1 MSEKDKKT
9 TFKRK
14 FISLEVKIQ
23 ILDRL
28 LKGEKASHIG
38 KSLNLNEAT
47 VRTIK
52 KNEKEIRSAVAAG
65 SLTSAKHAARPRAPI
80 IEKMEKA
87 LSIWIDDCCQKR
99 IPLDGNIIKQKALKI
114 YKHLKEQGESSVN
127 PDFVASKGWFE
138 KFRKRFA
145 IHSIRIQGESH
156 ETVRTYPEK
165 IQNIIEEQGYTA
177 DQVFNA
183 DETGLWWKKMPTRT
197 FISKKEKTAPGF
209 KVSKDRLTLLL
220 CSNASGDFM
229 TKPLLVYRSLNPR
242 ALKGVN
248 KNTLPVYWKANPR
261 AWVTGNLFKDWFLNC
276 FVPDVERYLRQKNLS
291 LKVLLLL
298 DNAPCHPQDLNH
310 PNVKILFLPPNTTS
324 LLQPLDQGI
333 IYTFKTYYIRRA
345 LEWILDVT
353 DSKSINV
360 MEAWKKFSIKHC
372 IDIISLSLKE
382 LKTSTLNACWKKI
395 WRSSVEIENV
405 PESSENEIGG
415 ILELAKSIGGEGFV
429 DMTIEDVQ
437 DLLVEG
443 EVDEADLM
451 EMASEAVNQIDSED
465 TSTDEDCAVNNLTLK
480 KLKEGLSLAEN
491 LESFFLNADPSTERS
506 RKFKMELRNCL
517 APYREIYNDLVRTSN
532 QSTITNFFKREE
544 DARTLNEE
552 KSSESE
558 SDIIP
563 PKKRSRL
570 IIHTEQ

>member
-1 MSEKDKKT
+1 MSDKDKKT

-23 ILDRL
+23 MLDRL

-38 KSLNLNEAT
+38 KSLNLNEAI

-65 SLTSAKHAARPRAPI
+65 FSTSAKRAARPRAPI

-87 LSIWIDDCCQKR
+87 LSIWIDDNCQKR
-99 IPLDGNIIKQKALKI
+99 IPSDGNIIKQKALKI
-114 YKHLKEQGESSVN
+114 YKHLKEHGESSVN
-127 PDFVASKGWFE
+127 PDFLASKGWFE
-138 KFRKRFA
+138 KFKKRFA
-145 IHSIRIQGESH
+145 IHTIRIQGESASADH
-156 ETVRTYPEK
+156 ETARTFPGK
-165 IQNIIEEQGYTA
+165 VQNIIEEQGYTA

-183 DETGLWWKKMPTRT
+183 DETGLWWKKIPNRI

-248 KNTLPVYWKANPR
+248 KNTLPVYWKANPK
-261 AWVTGNLFKDWFLNC
+261 AW
-276 FVPDVERYLRQKNLS
+276 
-291 LKVLLLL
+291 
-298 DNAPCHPQDLNH
+298 
-310 PNVKILFLPPNTTS
+310 
-324 LLQPLDQGI
+324 
-333 IYTFKTYYIRRA
+333 
-345 LEWILDVT
+345 WILEVT

-360 MEAWKKFSIKHC
+360 IEAWKTFSIKHC

-395 WRSSVEIENV
+395 WPSSVEIEDV
-405 PESSENEIGG
+405 PESPENEIDS
-415 ILELAKSIGGEGFV
+415 ILELAKSIEGEGFV
-429 DMTIEDVQ
+429 DMANEDVQ
-437 DLLVEG
+437 DLLVE

-451 EMASEAVNQIDSED
+451 RMASEDVNQINSED
-465 TSTDEDCAVNNLTLK
+465 TSTDEDCEVNNLTLK
-480 KLKEGLSLAEN
+480 KLQDGLSLAEN
-491 LESFFLNADPSTERS
+491 LESFFLNADPSAERKQ
-506 RKFKMELRNCL
+506 KFKRELQNCL
-517 APYREIYNDLVRTSN
+517 APYRQIYNGLVGSN
-532 QSTITNFFKREE
+532 KQSKITDFLKRKA

-558 SDIIP
+558 GDIIS

-570 IIHTEQ
+570 ILSSDDEEIY

>member
-1 MSEKDKKT
+1 MFDKDKKT

-38 KSLNLNEAT
+38 KSLNLNEET

-65 SLTSAKHAARPRAPI
+65 SLTSAKRAARPRAPV

-87 LSIWIDDCCQKR
+87 LSIWIGDCCQKR

-127 PDFVASKGWFE
+127 PDFVA
-138 KFRKRFA
+138 R
-145 IHSIRIQGESH
+145 ESASADH
-156 ETVRTYPEK
+156 EAARTCLEK
-165 IQNIIEEQGYTA
+165 IQNIIEEQRYTA
-177 DQVFNA
+177 DKVFNA
-183 DETGLWWKKMPTRT
+183 DETGLWWKKMPSRT
-197 FISKKEKTAPGF
+197 FISKKENTAPGF
-209 KVSKDRLTLLL
+209 KVSKDRLMLLL
-220 CSNASGDFM
+220 CSNASGVFM
-229 TKPLLVYRSLNPR
+229 TKPLLVYRSLNSR

-248 KNTLPVYWKANPR
+248 RNTLPVYWKANPR

-276 FVPDVERYLRQKNLS
+276 FVPNVERYLRQKNLS
-291 LKVLLLL
+291 FKALLLL
-298 DNAPCHPQDLNH
+298 DNAPCHPQDMNN

-333 IYTFKTYYIRRA
+333 IYTSKTYYIRRG
-345 LEWILDVT
+345 LRWILDVT

-372 IDIISLSLKE
+372 IDIIPLSLKE
-382 LKTSTLNACWKKI
+382 LKTSTLNVCWKKI
-395 WRSSVEIENV
+395 WPSSVEIENV
-405 PESSENEIGG
+405 RDSSENEIGG
-415 ILELAKSIGGEGFV
+415 ILELSKSIGGEGFV
-429 DMTIEDVQ
+429 DIAIEDVQ
-437 DLLVEG
+437 DLLVEE
-443 EVDEADLM
+443 EVDEADLI
-451 EMASEAVNQIDSED
+451 EMAPEAVNQIDSED

-480 KLKEGLSLAEN
+480 KLQEGLSLAEN
-491 LESFFLNADPSTERS
+491 LETFFLDADSSTEKS
-506 RKFKMELRNCL
+506 RKFKRELQNCL

-532 QSTITNFFKREE
+532 QSTITDFFKREE
-544 DARTLNEE
+544 DAGTLNEE

-558 SDIIP
+558 DDIIP
-563 PKKRSRL
+563 SQKRSRL
-570 IIHTEQ
+570 IILSNDDEEID

>member
-1 MSEKDKKT
+1 MSDKDKKI

-65 SLTSAKHAARPRAPI
+65 SSTSAKRAARPRAPI

-87 LSIWIDDCCQKR
+87 LSIWIDDSCQKR

-114 YKHLKEQGESSVN
+114 YKHLKEHGESSVN
-127 PDFVASKGWFE
+127 PDFVA
-138 KFRKRFA
+138 R
-145 IHSIRIQGESH
+145 ESASADH
-156 ETVRTYPEK
+156 EAARTYPEK
-165 IQNIIEEQGYTA
+165 IQNIIKEQGYTS

-183 DETGLWWKKMPTRT
+183 DETGLWWKKMPSRT

-248 KNTLPVYWKANPR
+248 KSTLPVYWKANPR

-276 FVPDVERYLRQKNLS
+276 FVPNVERYLRQKNLS
-291 LKVLLLL
+291 FKVLLLL

-333 IYTFKTYYIRRA
+333 IFTFKTYYIRRA
-345 LEWILDVT
+345 LHWILDVT
-353 DSKSINV
+353 DSKSING
-360 MEAWKKFSIKHC
+360 MEAWKKFSIKHY

-382 LKTSTLNACWKKI
+382 LKTSTLNAYWKKI
-395 WRSSVEIENV
+395 WPSSVQIENV
-405 PESSENEIGG
+405 CESSENDIGYF
-415 ILELAKSIGGEGFV
+415 AK
-429 DMTIEDVQ
+429 DMAIEDVQ
-437 DLLVEG
+437 ELLVEE

-480 KLKEGLSLAEN
+480 KLQEGLSLAEN
-491 LESFFLNADPSTERS
+491 LESFFFNADPSAERS
-506 RKFKMELRNCL
+506 RKFKRELQNCL
-517 APYREIYNDLVRTSN
+517 APYREIYNDLVRTSK
-532 QSTITNFFKREE
+532 QSRITDFLKRKE
-544 DARTLNEE
+544 DITTLNEE
-552 KSSESE
+552 NGSESE
-558 SDIIP
+558 GDIIL

-570 IIHTEQ
+570 IVVSSDDEEIY